1 MITQLGA
8 QKGLSDADVQK
19 ILDRLADAEQVAI
32 SVRNE
37 KVVVMLTGPVA
48 EQALAAPEPGLKTVP
63 LNNGTILMGHADAVD
78 QAVQRITWKS
88 DRLRLLHKLPSSA
101 GQRRT
106 VGCRRS
112 CVGRSGHT
120 ARGDTADRANRF
132 GCATAFTSDMAVE
145 FQRLRRTRRCSRA
158 NSRIRHG

>member
-1 MITQLGA
+1 MIAQLGA
-8 QKGLSDADVQK
+8 QKGFSDADVQK

-32 SVRNE
+32 SVRNG

-78 QAVQRITWKS
+78 QAVQRITWK

-101 GQRRT
+101 RPAPNCGPPAAPPRA
-106 VGCRRS
+106 
-112 CVGRSGHT
+112 
-120 ARGDTADRANRF
+120 ARPHCARAY
-132 GCATAFTSDMAVE
+132 GK
-145 FQRLRRTRRCSRA
+145 SR
-158 NSRIRHG
+158 